1 MSRKQGHKEE
11 IEISDQSG
19 EPFTAVWNWL
29 LDSQG
34 LTGTEKLVWIALKSY
49 AGCTEIRPS
58 VKTLSRRAGVS
69 TRTAQRTVDALS
81 RKNLLRVERRS
92 RPDGGDATNRYI
104 LLPFPKRK
112 GGGPGDTVTPSP
124 GCHGDTPPGDVMS
137 ATRMTPC
144 HPKENIKLIKDKKTT
159 GEVVV
164 DLDFIRQLIIGSPF
178 RKLSDPSLKM
188 FMSQYG
194 AEKLFDSLDRLI
206 ETYKIT
212 GKKIADP
219 MGVLAVGM
227 LRGITTPEGYLPY
240 RERIENEKARK
251 EAAERK
257 RNEEIQKRK
266 TEQEEYLR
274 MSTLFDAL
282 PQQER
287 DAWIERARGE
297 MPDTLKG
304 RKYAVRSKAIELFRG
319 G

>member
-1 MSRKQGHKEE
+1 LSRKQGHQEE

-49 AGCTEIRPS
+49 AGCREIRPS

-69 TRTAQRTVDALS
+69 TRTAQRTIDALS

-124 GCHGDTPPGDVMS
+124 GCHGDTPPGGGTS
-137 ATRMTPC
+137 APRMTPC

-164 DLDFIRQLIIGSPF
+164 DLDSIRKLVIGSPF
-178 RKLSDPSLKM
+178 RKISDPSLKM
-188 FMSQYG
+188 FIRQYG
-194 AEKLFDSLDRLI
+194 AEHLFDSLDRLI
-206 ETYKIT
+206 ETYKLT
-212 GKKIADP
+212 GKKVADP
-219 MGVLAVGM
+219 MGILAVGM

-240 RERIENEKARK
+240 WERIEKNKAKK

-257 RNEEIQKRK
+257 RSEEILKRK
-266 TEQEEYLR
+266 AEQEEYLR
-274 MSTLFDAL
+274 MTALFDAL
-282 PQQER
+282 PAQER
-287 DAWIERARGE
+287 DAWLERARAE
-297 MPDTLKG
+297 MPGALRDS
-304 RKYAVRSKAIELFRG
+304 RYAVRSKAIELFRG